1 MKYGHAAGPLGSY
14 LSNRHP
20 LYETNLGFDFK
31 EHGKGLSEFLFTGK
45 F

>member
-20 LYETNLGFDFK
+20 WYEINLGFDFK
-31 EHGKGLSEFLFTGK
+31 EFGTPLDLIPKQF
-45 F
+45 